1 MTEKPEMLEKIDVH
15 LTDHCN
21 LNCQGCTHFSPLA
34 QEFYLDLQDFKNDIG
49 RLAALTGAKLGQ
61 MFLLGGE
68 PLLHPQLTQFF
79 QIAREFFPNT
89 QIIIIT
95 NGILLPE
102 QPDEFWLAC
111 KKSNI
116 RIWVSLYRLK
126 IDYETIDAR
135 AKQFGVFCGYTGTR
149 TNEEHKKDWGS
160 WKLDK
165 DGQQYWADAFTYCKV
180 KNCVTLKKGKLYTCP
195 TIAHIEHLNKYFGL
209 NFEVTPYDYIDIYKI
224 RNHQAI
230 LDTMVKPVPFCRY
243 CKTRSF
249 EKCVW
254 APTKRDV
261 SEWVS

>member
-68 PLLHPQLTQFF
+68 PLLHPQLMQFF

-180 KNCVTLKKGKLYTCP
+180 KN
-195 TIAHIEHLNKYFGL
+195 
-209 NFEVTPYDYIDIYKI
+209 
-224 RNHQAI
+224 
-230 LDTMVKPVPFCRY
+230 
-243 CKTRSF
+243 
-249 EKCVW
+249 
-254 APTKRDV
+254 
-261 SEWVS
+261 